1 MRMPPRAALHC
12 LALVPCLLLAAAQ
25 AGARDLKPVQTFTG
39 RMPLEVPPLL
49 ISPITSQ
56 AGLAQ
61 AFKACRVQ
69 EAVPSVDFKRRM
81 VLATVN
87 QGSEVAFSRLSLD
100 NGNLKTNISVT
111 PDMPAW
117 RTCAFAVVERSGV
130 RTVNGVAVPR

>member
-1 MRMPPRAALHC
+1 MATRAGLRC
-12 LALVPCLLLAAAQ
+12 LALATFLLLAVAQ
-25 AGARDLKPVQTFTG
+25 ASARDVKPVQTFTG

-69 EAVPSVDFKRRM
+69 QAVPTVDFTRRL

-87 QGSEVAFSRLSLD
+87 QGTEVTFSRLSLD
-100 NGNLKTNISVT
+100 NGNLRTNIAVT
-111 PDMPAW
+111 PDMPGW
-117 RTCAFAVVERSGV
+117 RTCAFAVVVRSGI
-130 RTVNGVAVPR
+130 RTVNGVTVPK